1 MPSPFIKELFM
12 QGLKIDPKRT
22 RDLKKTTKF
31 TGEIS
36 QRRFKTFFLLKM
48 TLSEMF
54 SVLVCLSLLFVPC
67 LQMQI

>member
-1 MPSPFIKELFM
+1 MLSPFIQDLFM

-36 QRRFKTFFLLKM
+36 
-48 TLSEMF
+48 
-54 SVLVCLSLLFVPC
+54 
-67 LQMQI
+67 